1 MKKIV
6 LIVLLVFSAL
16 LFVGCD
22 AEQASANKSNDKQN
36 TEEYTS
42 DYNKFIN
49 IDSSCGLDLFVY
61 NDNGTDKCVLFS
73 HKKIMEESYGTIID
87 ALLESIQDSLDNHSL
102 TIDEMKEV
110 FKTYA
115 EDDLHYIIIHI
126 VDKKVNYD
134 DLKYN
139 NIVDAKLTKRTEVA
153 NKLGLNIS
161 SELEGILLHP
171 VFSSGVIYAK
181 VGNELNISFDVFPT
195 DYVYK
200 NVYIKSSDESIVTI
214 DNTCK
219 ASFISEGNAQI
230 IFSIDGILEYY
241 PVLVR
246 NDDIDIITLPDEIKN
261 ISQDDLV
268 FMSGF
273 HSMISSYIFHSTNQ
287 DLLKYVLDLSLSIE
301 YNEVLTNENRDPV
314 AEYQDMQV
322 SIQLAGDRSLNLT
335 LTTESNIYLQYF
347 VKENDEIVAK
357 YEFKAYKPKQYKT
370 LTAFCK
376 MGMPSNHWWCE
387 TPACTQYYTG
397 NYPIDEYMQETI
409 VKTFIDHKSPL
420 SNFYKNG
427 TKFSGFIRKS
437 FGKFNGYYAVIV
449 DGCGLCYYDAFT
461 DVIVDGVKFTYSD
474 SNQMYLIRVG
484 GVLSLQ
490 EAFEKEIISHD
501 DLVEISK
508 RLNKSYD
515 DKLVIDGTYYGKLCY
530 TNPGLSSLRVDRLFE
545 ISNAKLSI
553 NDKELKIEECEYDGH
568 FFDNLDLA
576 LSYSL
581 DYRQMFEYPNK
592 GWFALL
598 DSSETKKGGYS
609 ILISKFNTIYIFE
622 TVFDL
627 KNDTY
632 YIHAIYK
639 LINQVEQTNV
649 ISSLFVDK
657 YYFGML
663 LYVQPNLLSTREA
676 TSMTFQ
682 DDELIIGD
690 NKYKLEEKIFDECF
704 IKIDDDKLNNL
715 FGFPSKGLIARIDDA
730 SYYCIIEGNDGIVY
744 CLECAAI
751 NSEFYECDTLCAYL
765 LVKKIKL
772 DDSFM
777 YRTVDDKC
785 DSKNIAEASKVNLIQ
800 VDMTFEEVV
809 EILGK
814 PVAALGS
821 DAIWYEWSLD
831 NDTILQIQFTP
842 KGMED
847 VTLYVLRIVVKE

>member
-1 MKKIV
+1 MKKIL
-6 LIVLLVFSAL
+6 LIILLFFSAL
-16 LFVGCD
+16 FFVGCNVNEFKLIVNDDFGIIKNKLSGSYKAGEEVEVKIQFFSGLRAQVYLDEKELEVTSIEAYEYESFVFTMPNHD
-22 AEQASANKSNDKQN
+22 AILRTTINGYTKQQENCNDHKYEN
-36 TEEYTS
+36 GHCIYCGAKETKDDTS

-87 ALLESIQDSLDNHSL
+87 ALLESIQDLLDNHSL

-134 DLKYN
+134 DLKYK
-139 NIVDAKLTKRTEVA
+139 NIVGDKLTKRTEVA

-273 HSMISSYIFHSTNQ
+273 HSVISSYIFHSTNQ
-287 DLLKYVLDLSLSIE
+287 DLLKYVLDLSLSID

-397 NYPIDEYMQETI
+397 NYPIDENIQESI
-409 VKTFIDHKSPL
+409 VKKFIDNKSPL
-420 SNFYKNG
+420 SEYYEKG

-437 FGKFNGYYAVIV
+437 LGRFNGWYAVIV
-449 DGCGLCYYDAFT
+449 DGCGLYYT
-461 DVIVDGVKFTYSD
+461 ECEEEETIDGVNFKYS
-474 SNQMYLIRVG
+474 NGNRIYLIG
-484 GVLSLQ
+484 GGLYSL
-490 EAFEKEIISHD
+490 EKALEEGIINHD
-501 DLVEISK
+501 DLVEISN
-508 RLNKSYD
+508 RLN
-515 DKLVIDGTYYGKLCY
+515 
-530 TNPGLSSLRVDRLFE
+530 
-545 ISNAKLSI
+545 
-553 NDKELKIEECEYDGH
+553 EY
-568 FFDNLDLA
+568 
-576 LSYSL
+576 
-581 DYRQMFEYPNK
+581 
-592 GWFALL
+592 
-598 DSSETKKGGYS
+598 
-609 ILISKFNTIYIFE
+609 
-622 TVFDL
+622 
-627 KNDTY
+627 
-632 YIHAIYK
+632 
-639 LINQVEQTNV
+639 
-649 ISSLFVDK
+649 
-657 YYFGML
+657 
-663 LYVQPNLLSTREA
+663 
-676 TSMTFQ
+676 
-682 DDELIIGD
+682 
-690 NKYKLEEKIFDECF
+690 
-704 IKIDDDKLNNL
+704 
-715 FGFPSKGLIARIDDA
+715 
-730 SYYCIIEGNDGIVY
+730 
-744 CLECAAI
+744 
-751 NSEFYECDTLCAYL
+751 
-765 LVKKIKL
+765 
-772 DDSFM
+772 
-777 YRTVDDKC
+777 
-785 DSKNIAEASKVNLIQ
+785 
-800 VDMTFEEVV
+800 
-809 EILGK
+809 
-814 PVAALGS
+814 
-821 DAIWYEWSLD
+821 
-831 NDTILQIQFTP
+831 
-842 KGMED
+842 
-847 VTLYVLRIVVKE
+847 